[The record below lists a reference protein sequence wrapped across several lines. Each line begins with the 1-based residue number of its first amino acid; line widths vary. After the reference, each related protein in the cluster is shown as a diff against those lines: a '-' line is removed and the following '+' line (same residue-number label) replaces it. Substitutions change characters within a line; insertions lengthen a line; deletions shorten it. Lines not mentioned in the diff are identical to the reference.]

1 MHAFTKTL
9 TIETK
14 LLIRE
19 PAWWLASIVLPSVIL
34 VILGVVFAPHRPEPA
49 LGDQRF
55 IDLFVPSLLVITLAT
70 LGLQT
75 LPVRMANYRERGVL
89 RRLSTTPLHPGQILL
104 AQLVIYVATAV
115 IALILLIVVGHLAF
129 AIPLPGNPIG
139 YVAAFLVGM
148 SSLFALGLLIA
159 AVVPSTK
166 AANTFGL
173 PLFFVA
179 MFLGGVYLPR
189 WLLPEVIVTIG
200 EFTPPGVDGLTRAW
214 LGATVDVLPLAVMA
228 GITVVIGVTAVRV
241 FRWE

>member
-1 MHAFTKTL
+1 MHAFTKIL
-9 TIETK
+9 AIETR

-19 PAWWLASIVLPSVIL
+19 PAWWLASIILPSVIL
-34 VILGVVFAPHRPEPA
+34 LILGVVFAPHRPDPA
-49 LGDQRF
+49 LGGQRF

-75 LPVRMANYRERGVL
+75 LPVRTANYRERGVL
-89 RRLSTTPLHPGQILL
+89 RRLSTTPLHPGQVLL
-104 AQLVIYVATAV
+104 AQLVIYMATAV
-115 IALILLIVVGHLAF
+115 IALILLIVVGHVAF

-139 YVAAFLVGM
+139 YVFAFLVGM

-189 WLLPEVIVTIG
+189 WLLPDVIVTIG
-200 EFTPPGVDGLTRAW
+200 EYTPPGVDGLTRAW

-228 GITVVIGVTAVRV
+228 GITLVIGATAVRV

>member
-1 MHAFTKTL
+1 MHAFTKIL
-9 TIETK
+9 TVETR
-14 LLIRE
+14 LLVRE
-19 PAWWLASIVLPSVIL
+19 PAWWLAAIVLPSVIL
-34 VILGVVFAPHRPEPA
+34 LVLGLVFAPHRPDPA
-49 LGDQRF
+49 LGGQRF

-75 LPVRMANYRERGVL
+75 LPVRLANYRERGIL
-89 RRLSTTPLHPGQILL
+89 RRLSTTPLHPAHVLL
-104 AQLVIYVATAV
+104 AQLVIYMVTAV
-115 IALILLIVVGHLAF
+115 IALILLIVVGHVAF

-139 YVAAFLVGM
+139 YVFAFLFGM

-189 WLLPEVIVTIG
+189 WLLPDVIVTIG
-200 EFTPPGVDGLTRAW
+200 EYTPPGVDGLTRAW

-228 GITVVIGVTAVRV
+228 GITLVIGATAVRV